1 MTGLSNTYLC
11 VFKYAILR
19 ILIREV
25 AYFKYAGIT
34 WAPLLSFLWSTW
46 YYREGQKA
54 GAVS

>member
-1 MTGLSNTYLC
+1 MTGFSNTLFC
-11 VFKYAILR
+11 VYEYAILR

-34 WAPLLSFLWSTW
+34 WAPLLSFFGVLGITG
-46 YYREGQKA
+46 RDRRP

>member
-34 WAPLLSFLWSTW
+34 WAPLLSFFGVLGITRGGRW
-46 YYREGQKA
+46 RG
-54 GAVS
+54 VSS